1 MADIDPRPRV
11 LRLKN
16 QLDEWVDETDE
27 LMEELKDIADNLDWH
42 FRNISKAKVGG
53 ATGAV
58 AGGILAI
65 TGFVLSFFTFGAS
78 LGLVIAGGVIG
89 GTGGAVVSGSQI
101 TDAVLSKQRRSS
113 SEIILQKYKSRVQ
126 LLMTECIEIGALLED
141 CGNVDEDFSLWVAF
155 WATLVVR
162 SGSGVKKIAW
172 DIIGRTVT
180 SSMRIAA
187 AADNAV
193 STGAAVTTTAF
204 KAIGSTV
211 GKAIH
216 VTGGVLGLLF
226 LPIDIYTLVDSSIDV
241 HKDNSH
247 KISKK
252 IREMAAKMKKERPT
266 KNDIDRMVKETVDKL
281 ESLNR
286 CK

>member
-1 MADIDPRPRV
+1 MADISPRSRF

-16 QLDEWVDETDE
+16 QLDEWVDETDGLMVE
-27 LMEELKDIADNLDWH
+27 LEEIADNLDWH
-42 FRNISKAKVGG
+42 FRNISKAKVAGG
-53 ATGAV
+53 TGAV

-126 LLMTECIEIGALLED
+126 LLMTECIEIGALLEG

-211 GKAIH
+211 GKAMH